1 MIHIPTGAVDV
12 QPSGDFFMRKE
23 QHLRLNALIRR
34 YSSGSE
40 AVIVGVY
47 GTHVHSDSF
56 KMYYDEKGMSHYL
69 TRVSLAFRIVEFVGF
84 TVFTVNR
91 AESAISI

>member
-56 KMYYDEKGMSHYL
+56 KMYYDEKGRSHYL
-69 TRVSLAFRIVEFVGF
+69 VILFRTGNNMRYYLGSF
-84 TVFTVNR
+84 
-91 AESAISI
+91 SIAVIEEMGE